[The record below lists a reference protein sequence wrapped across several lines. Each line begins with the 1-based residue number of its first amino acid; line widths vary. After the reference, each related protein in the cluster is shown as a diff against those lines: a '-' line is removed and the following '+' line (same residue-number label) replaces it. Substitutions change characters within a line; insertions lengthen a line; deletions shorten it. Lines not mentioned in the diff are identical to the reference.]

1 MHFESF
7 EAFLRMGGHA
17 LYVWLAYG
25 ATGAVLVG
33 YALYLRGKFRRL
45 TREIRWLSPEDSR
58 AVTSKDA

>member
-17 LYVWLAYG
+17 FYVWLAYG

-33 YALYLRGKFRRL
+33 YTLYLRSKFRRL
-45 TREIRWLSPEDSR
+45 TREIRWLAPDSIASSNED
-58 AVTSKDA
+58 AP